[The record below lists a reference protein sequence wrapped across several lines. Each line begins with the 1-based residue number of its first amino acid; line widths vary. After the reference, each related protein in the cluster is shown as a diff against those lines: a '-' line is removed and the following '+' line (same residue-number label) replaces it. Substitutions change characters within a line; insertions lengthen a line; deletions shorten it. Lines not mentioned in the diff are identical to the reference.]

1 MPEEGSY
8 IKYVIDL
15 VLVELSREAEEQTVN
30 VIVLKD
36 AGSIYVGGKVI
47 NLVRGVEQAIPLW
60 TARKLAEKGIVKLK
74 EDGIDTSKLSK
85 LVFLEEGERRKLDF
99 QKVSPYIYNM
109 AKYEIEQL
117 KKEIMRSMDTSRIRE
132 LDKTIDGFSRLFS
145 IRLKK
150 ILQLIPI
157 SPPQE
162 ILAKLSEEEKA
173 IYSILKEVVEA
184 WRQALSIQ

>member
-85 LVFLEEGERRKLDF
+85 LVFLEEGERRK
-99 QKVSPYIYNM
+99 
-109 AKYEIEQL
+109 
-117 KKEIMRSMDTSRIRE
+117 
-132 LDKTIDGFSRLFS
+132 
-145 IRLKK
+145 
-150 ILQLIPI
+150 
-157 SPPQE
+157 
-162 ILAKLSEEEKA
+162 
-173 IYSILKEVVEA
+173 
-184 WRQALSIQ
+184 

>member
-36 AGSIYVGGKVI
+36 AGSIYVGDKVI